1 MEILGYIGYG
11 LLLFFA
17 VTWNLGVRT
26 QLSAGIGAIMGALF
40 YTSAAIVVPLCDI
53 NLLHSWWLIPAGFVI
68 LPFIGVLIVN
78 VPIALL
84 LFRSIAYI
92 YSSIIRVGI
101 SPERIQHALHA
112 DAHRQVNQFMS
123 QRQTQ

>member
-1 MEILGYIGYG
+1 
-11 LLLFFA
+11 
-17 VTWNLGVRT
+17 
-26 QLSAGIGAIMGALF
+26 MGALF